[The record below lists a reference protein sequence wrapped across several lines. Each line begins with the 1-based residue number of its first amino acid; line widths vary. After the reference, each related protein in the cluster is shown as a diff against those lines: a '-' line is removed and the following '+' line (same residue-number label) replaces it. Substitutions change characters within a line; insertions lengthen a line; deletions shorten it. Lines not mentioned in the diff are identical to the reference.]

1 VINVGIV
8 GYGFAGRRFHAYLV
22 SLADGLHLY
31 AVATRDGRRQQQARE
46 EHHCKVVSTIDE
58 LLADDNVQLVVLAT
72 PHATHRDLAIQAMN
86 AGRHVVTDKVMC
98 LDVAEADDM
107 IAARDRNGVML
118 SVFHNRRWDWDYQTV
133 RQVIEQGLLG
143 TPYLFE
149 QAVTNYR
156 RPGGWRAEAAQSGG
170 ILYDW
175 GAHLVD
181 QTLQLVTVPVV
192 DVWCSIKYG
201 GWGVDIGN
209 YAKLVLRFADGT
221 AAEINTG
228 NLVRKSKPRW
238 YVAGD
243 RGTLVKE
250 GLDPQEPAMLAGNI
264 DAAQESPANRA
275 RVYTEFGGLPSE
287 IVVDTARASWRS
299 YYRNIADVLNNGAEL
314 AVTAESVRRDIAVFD
329 AAMESVRTGRSVK
342 PSPSA

>member
-1 VINVGIV
+1 MINVGIV
-8 GYGFAGRRFHAYLV
+8 GYGFAGRRFHAYLI
-22 SLADGLHLY
+22 SLTEGLRLY
-31 AVATRDGRRQQQARE
+31 AVATRDPRRQQQARDE
-46 EHHCKVVSTIDE
+46 YGCTVVGTLDE
-58 LLADDNVQLVVLAT
+58 LLADGNVQLIVLAT
-72 PHATHRDLAIQAMN
+72 PHATHRDLAVLAMN
-86 AGRHVVTDKVMC
+86 AGRDVVTDKVMC
-98 LDVAEADDM
+98 LNVAEADAM

-118 SVFHNRRWDWDYQTV
+118 SVFHNRRWDWDYLTV

-143 TPYLFE
+143 QPYLFE
-149 QAVTNYR
+149 QAVTSYR

-181 QTLQLVTVPVV
+181 QTLQLVSSPVV

-238 YVAGD
+238 YVVGD

-264 DAAQESPANRA
+264 DAAQENPANRA
-275 RVYTEFGGLPSE
+275 RIYTEFGGMPGE
-287 IVVDTARASWRS
+287 VIVETVHASWKS

-314 AVTAESVRRDIAVFD
+314 AVTPESARRAIAVFD
-329 AAMESVRTGRSVK
+329 AAMVSVRTGQSVRGEI
-342 PSPSA
+342 

>member
-1 VINVGIV
+1 MINVGIV
-8 GYGFAGRRFHAYLV
+8 GYGFAGRRFHAYLI
-22 SLADGLHLY
+22 SLTEGLHLY
-31 AVATRDGRRQQQARE
+31 AVATRDARRQQQARE
-46 EHHCKVVSTIDE
+46 EYGCKVVATLDD
-58 LLADDNVQLVVLAT
+58 LLGDDDVQLIVLAT

-86 AGRHVVTDKVMC
+86 AGKHVVTDKVMC
-98 LDVAEADDM
+98 LNAAEADAM
-107 IAARDRNGVML
+107 IAARDNNGVML
-118 SVFHNRRWDWDYQTV
+118 SVFHNRRWDWDYLTV

-143 TPYLFE
+143 QPYLFE

-181 QTLQLVTVPVV
+181 QTLQLVTAPVT

-238 YVAGD
+238 YVVGD

-264 DAAQESPANRA
+264 DAAQENPAHRA
-275 RVYTEFGGLPSE
+275 RVYTEFGGIAGE
-287 IVVDTARASWRS
+287 VVVDTVHGSWTS

-314 AVTAESVRRDIAVFD
+314 AVTAESVRRAMLVFD
-329 AAMESVRTGRSVK
+329 AAMESARTGSSVGMTG
-342 PSPSA
+342 

>member
-22 SLADGLHLY
+22 SLAEGLRLY
-31 AVATRDGRRQQQARE
+31 AVATRDERRQQQARDE
-46 EHHCKVVSTIDE
+46 YGCKVVATIDA
-58 LLADDNVQLVVLAT
+58 LLADDDVQLVVLAT
-72 PHATHRDLAIQAMN
+72 PHATHGDLAIRAMN

-98 LDVAEADDM
+98 LNVAEADDM
-107 IAARDRNGVML
+107 IAARDRNGVVL

-181 QTLQLVTVPVV
+181 QTLQLVTAPVV

-238 YVAGD
+238 YVVGD
-243 RGTLVKE
+243 RGTLIKE

-264 DAAQESPANRA
+264 DAAQENPANRA

-287 IVVDTARASWRS
+287 LVVDTARTSWRS

-329 AAMESVRTGRSVK
+329 AAMESVRMGRSVRTEI
-342 PSPSA
+342 

>member
-1 VINVGIV
+1 MINVGIV

-22 SLADGLHLY
+22 GLAEGLRLY
-31 AVATRDGRRQQQARE
+31 AVATRDSRRQQQARDE
-46 EHHCKVVSTIDE
+46 YGCKVVDTLDD
-58 LLADDNVQLVVLAT
+58 LLADDTVQLIILAT
-72 PHATHRDLAIQAMN
+72 PHATHRDLAIRAMN

-98 LDVAEADDM
+98 MNVTEADAM
-107 IAARDRNGVML
+107 IAARDRNGVLL

-133 RQVIEQGLLG
+133 RRVIAEGLLG
-143 TPYLFE
+143 KPYLFE
-149 QAVTNYR
+149 QGVTNYR

-181 QTLQLVTVPVV
+181 QALQLVPAPVV
-192 DVWCSIKYG
+192 DVWCSITYG

-209 YAKLVLRFADGT
+209 YAKLILRFADGT
-221 AAEINTG
+221 MAEINTG

-238 YVAGD
+238 YVAGE

-264 DAAQESPANRA
+264 DAAEENPFHRA
-275 RVYTEFGGLPSE
+275 RVYTEFGGMASE
-287 IVVDTARASWRS
+287 VVVDTVRSSWKA
-299 YYRNIADVLNNGAEL
+299 YYQNIADVLNKDAEL

-329 AAMESVRTGRSVK
+329 AAMESARTGRSV
-342 PSPSA
+342 PGEI

>member
-1 VINVGIV
+1 MINVGIV
-8 GYGFAGRRFHAYLV
+8 GYGFAGRRFHAYLI
-22 SLADGLHLY
+22 SLTEGLRLY
-31 AVATRDGRRQQQARE
+31 AIATRDIRRQEQARDE
-46 EHHCKVVSTIDE
+46 YGCKVVATLDE
-58 LLADDNVQLVVLAT
+58 LLTDDNVQLVVLAT

-86 AGRHVVTDKVMC
+86 AGKHVVTDKVMC
-98 LDVAEADDM
+98 LNVAEADAM

-118 SVFHNRRWDWDYQTV
+118 SVFHNRRWDWDYLTV

-143 TPYLFE
+143 QPYLFE
-149 QAVTNYR
+149 QAVTNFR

-181 QTLQLVTVPVV
+181 QTLQLVTAPLV

-209 YAKLVLRFADGT
+209 YAKLVLRFDDGT
-221 AAEINTG
+221 VAEINTG

-238 YVAGD
+238 YVVGD
-243 RGTLVKE
+243 RGTLFKE

-264 DAAQESPANRA
+264 DAAQENAANRA
-275 RVYTEFGGLPSE
+275 RVYTDFGGMAGE
-287 IVVDTARASWRS
+287 VVVDTVHGSWKS
-299 YYRNIADVLNNGAEL
+299 YYRNIADVLNNSAEL
-314 AVTAESVRRDIAVFD
+314 AVTAESVRRAIVVFD
-329 AAMESVRTGRSVK
+329 AAMESVRTGRSVGV
-342 PSPSA
+342 AG

>member
-1 VINVGIV
+1 MINVGIV

-156 RPGGWRAEAAQSGG
+156 APGGWRAEAAQSGG

-175 GAHLVD
+175 QADLVD
-181 QTLQLVTVPVV
+181 QTLQLVTAPVV

-201 GWGVDIGN
+201 DWGVDIGN

-238 YVAGD
+238 YIAGD

-250 GLDPQEPAMLAGNI
+250 GLDPQEPERSLEYRRRPGESRQPRPGLRRVIKRGGRGDCPLVLEVLLPQHRRRPQQRRRLAI
-264 DAAQESPANRA
+264 
-275 RVYTEFGGLPSE
+275 
-287 IVVDTARASWRS
+287 
-299 YYRNIADVLNNGAEL
+299 
-314 AVTAESVRRDIAVFD
+314 TAESVRRAIAVFD
-329 AAMESVRTGRSVK
+329 AAMESVRTGRSVRMRF
-342 PSPSA
+342 

>member
-1 VINVGIV
+1 MINVGIV
-8 GYGFAGRRFHAYLV
+8 GYGFAGRRFHAYLI
-22 SLADGLHLY
+22 SLTEGLRLY
-31 AVATRDGRRQQQARE
+31 AVATRDTRRQQQARE
-46 EHHCKVVSTIDE
+46 EYGCKVVATLDE
-58 LLADDNVQLVVLAT
+58 LLTDDNVHLIVLAT
-72 PHATHRDLAIQAMN
+72 PHATHRELSVQAMN

-98 LDVAEADDM
+98 LNVPEADAM
-107 IAARDRNGVML
+107 IDARDRNGVVL
-118 SVFHNRRWDWDYQTV
+118 SVFHNRRWDWDYLTV
-133 RQVIEQGLLG
+133 RHVLEQGLLG
-143 TPYLFE
+143 QPYLFE
-149 QAVTNYR
+149 QAVTTFR

-181 QTLQLVTVPVV
+181 QALQLVKAPIV

-201 GWGVDIGN
+201 GWSVDIGN

-238 YVAGD
+238 YVVGD

-264 DAAQESPANRA
+264 DAAQENPANRA
-275 RVYTEFGGLPSE
+275 RVYTEFGGMTGE
-287 IVVDTARASWRS
+287 IVVDTVRGSWKS
-299 YYRNIADVLNNGAEL
+299 YYHNIADVLNNGAEL
-314 AVTAESVRRDIAVFD
+314 AVTAESVRRAIAVFD
-329 AAMESVRTGRSVK
+329 AAMVSVRTGRSV
-342 PSPSA
+342 AGDI

>member
-22 SLADGLHLY
+22 SLAQGLRLH
-31 AVATRDGRRQQQARE
+31 AVATRDPRRQQQARDDYG
-46 EHHCKVVSTIDE
+46 CKVVATLDD
-58 LLADDNVQLVVLAT
+58 LLADDAVQLVILAT
-72 PHATHRDLAIQAMN
+72 PHATHRDLAIQAMD

-98 LDVAEADDM
+98 LNLAEADAM
-107 IAARDRNGVML
+107 IAARDRNGVLL

-133 RQVIEQGLLG
+133 RQVVGQGLLG
-143 TPYLFE
+143 VPYLFE

-181 QTLQLVTVPVV
+181 QTLQLVTAPVV
-192 DVWCSIKYG
+192 DVWCAIKHG
-201 GWGVDIGN
+201 AWGVDIGN
-209 YAKLVLRFADGT
+209 YAKLVLRFGDGT
-221 AAEINTG
+221 VAEINTG
-228 NLVRKSKPRW
+228 NLIRKSKPRW

-250 GLDPQEPAMLAGNI
+250 GLDPQEAAMLAGNI
-264 DAAQESPANRA
+264 DGAQENPANRA
-275 RVYTEFGGLPSE
+275 HVYTELGGLPGE
-287 IVVDTARASWRS
+287 VVVDSVRASWKA
-299 YYRNIADVLNNGAEL
+299 YYQNIADVLNGGAEL
-314 AVTAESVRRDIAVFD
+314 AVTAESVRRAIAVFD
-329 AAMESVRTGRSVK
+329 AAMESARTGRSV
-342 PSPSA
+342 PGEI

>member
-1 VINVGIV
+1 MINVGIV

-22 SLADGLHLY
+22 GLAEGLRLY
-31 AVATRDGRRQQQARE
+31 AVATRDSRRQQQARDE
-46 EHHCKVVSTIDE
+46 YGCKVVDTLDD
-58 LLADDNVQLVVLAT
+58 LLADDTVQLIILAT
-72 PHATHRDLAIQAMN
+72 PHATHRDLAIRAMN

-98 LDVAEADDM
+98 MNVTEADAM
-107 IAARDRNGVML
+107 IAARDRNGVLL

-133 RQVIEQGLLG
+133 RRVIAEGLLG
-143 TPYLFE
+143 KPYLFE
-149 QAVTNYR
+149 QGVTNYR

-181 QTLQLVTVPVV
+181 QALQLVPAPVV
-192 DVWCSIKYG
+192 DVWCSITYG

-209 YAKLVLRFADGT
+209 YAKLILRFADGT
-221 AAEINTG
+221 MAEINTG

-264 DAAQESPANRA
+264 DAAEENPFHRA
-275 RVYTEFGGLPSE
+275 RVYTEFGGMASE
-287 IVVDTARASWRS
+287 VVVDTVRSSWRA
-299 YYRNIADVLNNGAEL
+299 YYQNIADVLNKDAEL

-329 AAMESVRTGRSVK
+329 AAMESARTGRSV
-342 PSPSA
+342 PGEI